1 MWEAPS
7 MNAVFHLEGSFRSI
21 KLVKSS
27 HFVMK
32 SHVGSISM
40 NAVFHLEGSFRS
52 IKLVKPSHFFIE
64 VTCGKHF
71 YERSVS
77 LRGEI

>member
-7 MNAVFHLEGSFRSI
+7 MNAVFHLEGSFMSI
-21 KLVKSS
+21 ELVKSS

-40 NAVFHLEGSFRS
+40 NAVFH
-52 IKLVKPSHFFIE
+52 
-64 VTCGKHF
+64 
-71 YERSVS
+71 
-77 LRGEI
+77 

>member
-7 MNAVFHLEGSFRSI
+7 MNAVFHLEGSFMSL

-32 SHVGSISM
+32 SHVGS
-40 NAVFHLEGSFRS
+40 
-52 IKLVKPSHFFIE
+52 
-64 VTCGKHF
+64 TF

-77 LRGEI
+77 SREEL